1 MANTTMIFVCILLVL
16 WFLKAFRRLAR
27 TILLRRSLIFGNVAQ
42 VRGLSSYLS
51 YFDGATR
58 AHLNS
63 VVQTRQSKP
72 AVPLEMLYIACSF
85 DSVQLVPSSSPDI
98 ALLSVK
104 INAVVPG
111 KLFLLS
117 NFDADRFKACVHQQ
131 CVEADRLSRRHA
143 PDIGVVL
150 RERVFAPDRS
160 SGASPAGNGVT
171 TLPLLATQEVC
182 LRDGY
187 VHELP
192 TAGVHAVNVAIKS
205 PYASLVGPDDKR
217 YVLPSLQSP
226 SVCRCVSPVACGA
239 CRCSTYN
246 VALCFVPEP
255 GLRDSIAHLVF
266 PRPRKYLPCDTNAPP
281 LHTTDTFVARVWL
294 CA

>member
-1 MANTTMIFVCILLVL
+1 MPDKAISTELPAPMANTTMIFVCILLIL

-27 TILLRRSLIFGNVAQ
+27 AILLRRSLIFGNVAQ
-42 VRGLSSYLS
+42 VRGLTSYLS

-85 DSVQLVPSSSPDI
+85 DSVQLVPSSTPDI

-104 INAVVPG
+104 INVVVPG

-131 CVEADRLSRRHA
+131 CVEAARLSRRHA
-143 PDIGVVL
+143 PDIGVLL

-160 SGASPAGNGVT
+160 TGALPVGNGVT
-171 TLPLLATQEVC
+171 TLPLLATQEAC

-192 TAGVHAVNVAIKS
+192 TAGAHTINVAIKS
-205 PYASLVGPDDKR
+205 PFTSLVGPEDKR
-217 YVLPSLQSP
+217 
-226 SVCRCVSPVACGA
+226 
-239 CRCSTYN
+239 
-246 VALCFVPEP
+246 
-255 GLRDSIAHLVF
+255 
-266 PRPRKYLPCDTNAPP
+266 
-281 LHTTDTFVARVWL
+281 
-294 CA
+294 